1 MAWFKVDDRFAEHPK
16 VLHARALGGF
26 GPLGL
31 WLAAGTWS
39 NTHLT
44 DGFIPEPWVQINQ
57 GTEFAEFLVDAGLWL
72 RVEGGWEFKDFTE
85 YQPSKAEVEAKRS
98 ETSAA
103 RSAAGKASATKRQQ
117 TMNKRGTNDEQT
129 VNPVPVPVPVTT
141 KSEGACVRVS
151 GKVVNETA
159 WALTEQIVAE
169 FTSQTGLKLRVL
181 TSSGDP
187 SEAAKRVY
195 GRVVKYSDISFEEH
209 RDIIA
214 RTLASKWWG
223 SNQPTIGVVYGP
235 KVFEENIT
243 RPAESLS
250 KPTDLKTERDRKR
263 LAAMA
268 RLMEGG
274 DAA

>member
-85 YQPSKAEVEAKRS
+85 YQPSKAEVEAKRA

-117 TMNKRGTNDEQT
+117 SGNKRGTNREQT
-129 VNPVPVPVPVTT
+129 FNPVPVPVP
-141 KSEGACVRVS
+141 EPEPRG
-151 GKVVNETA
+151 
-159 WALTEQIVAE
+159 
-169 FTSQTGLKLRVL
+169 
-181 TSSGDP
+181 
-187 SEAAKRVY
+187 
-195 GRVVKYSDISFEEH
+195 
-209 RDIIA
+209 
-214 RTLASKWWG
+214 
-223 SNQPTIGVVYGP
+223 
-235 KVFEENIT
+235 
-243 RPAESLS
+243 SLS
-250 KPTDLKTERDRKR
+250 TRESTRERTKKVSPIEQRRNDRRQR
-263 LAAMA
+263 LQ
-268 RLMEGG
+268 GG
-274 DAA
+274 AT